1 MNDISRVNQFEENE
15 NGLSVDTTRTATVAV
30 ECHGTYGT

>member
-15 NGLSVDTTRTATVAV
+15 NSLSVDTTGTATVAV
-30 ECHGTYGT
+30 ERHGTYGT